1 MIESLLQNFSLIIG
15 EHSVISLIIALISGA
30 LTSLLPCSLS
40 SLPLII
46 LYVSGGSA
54 DRKSAFRY
62 SIIYALG
69 SSITFIILGVVIT
82 AIGGMLSQAGS
93 WYYIVLGVIM
103 ALLSLQCFGVINI
116 IPSTNLIT
124 KNKRKGYIGAFL
136 TGILSA
142 IFSSPCST
150 PVLIALLLSISIGA
164 DMLFSIILLLS
175 YSIGYSLL
183 SIAIATAL
191 GAVKE
196 LKKGMLPKIA
206 NIILGILILI
216 LALYMFY
223 LGF

>member
-15 EHSVISLIIALISGA
+15 EHSVLSLIIALISGA